1 MPHTH
6 TTDYSHITPFIILGS
21 ELCKG
26 WKCPVHSEE
35 FRKLGINTEINLETE
50 HDEPVA
56 PELDV
61 YLRLPTTD
69 ETAPTQEQLL
79 IATDALQTTIKS
91 NKKAYVHC
99 KNGHGRSPTVVAA
112 YFIRFE
118 NKTVQEAISLIK
130 NNRPEVHINKLQLE
144 SLEKF
149 RKVVVEHD

>member
-1 MPHTH
+1 MQHTH
-6 TTDYSHITPFIILGS
+6 ITDYSHITPLIILGS
-21 ELCKG
+21 DLCKG

-35 FRKLGINTEINLETE
+35 FRKLGIHTEINLETE

-61 YLRLPTTD
+61 YLRLPTPD

-79 IATDALQTTIKS
+79 IATDALQRTIKS

-118 NKTVQEAISLIK
+118 HKNVDEAVNLIK
-130 NNRPEVHINKLQLE
+130 NKRPEIHINKIQFEALE
-144 SLEKF
+144 EF
-149 RKVVVEHD
+149 RREVVEND